1 MAVSPT
7 VHLFTCTFL
16 VAAFAWLSAGKDCQT
31 LDGKWYNQLGS
42 EIFLRHENDGR
53 LLGEYRTA
61 VERKNGSAGETHSIL
76 LGEYENLPVYN
87 QNFWCVIFWSSANT
101 NIILNTIA
109 GMPDRLCLTC
119 KLSSILQVYFLFSEI
134 VLSVLLSLYV
144 LNFLFLM
151 FVFEKLSCFIGNE
164 SFNHALS
171 CLAFLSNNTC
181 DLLMKLYRAIGHG
194 RRRATVCFTRF
205 TRA

>member
-1 MAVSPT
+1 M
-7 VHLFTCTFL
+7 
-16 VAAFAWLSAGKDCQT
+16 
-31 LDGKWYNQLGS
+31 
-42 EIFLRHENDGR
+42 
-53 LLGEYRTA
+53 
-61 VERKNGSAGETHSIL
+61 
-76 LGEYENLPVYN
+76 
-87 QNFWCVIFWSSANT
+87 
-101 NIILNTIA
+101 
-109 GMPDRLCLTC
+109 
-119 KLSSILQVYFLFSEI
+119 
-134 VLSVLLSLYV
+134 SVLLSLYV